1 VVVLSLS
8 STKKEGKIEK
18 VKKRRPLIPLSAF
31 IAPEGTRSFLA
42 TPFGGLPWKTI
53 TGAFEEYLRNSL
65 QGTEVFNFLPQV
77 STETRELC
85 SRIVGCTPEE
95 IAFVSNATDGL
106 IKLIGCM
113 VMEDLNADDNV
124 ITVNNSYP
132 TVPLTV
138 ERLRRQGVEIRLCEA
153 TTEAIIAAIDKRTRL
168 VTIEACNYVSC
179 ELFELGRIAEA
190 AHAVGARIIIDVSQ
204 IAGVLPLTLAP
215 FDALVATTY
224 KWLGAESNGAG
235 ICWIN
240 RKRWPDITPES
251 VGWYSVLPFALPFT
265 GTYQLKPTA
274 SRLEAGGLPW
284 RDLTIL
290 RDALRH
296 LSQFNQQEVTEHVR
310 GLGDEIIA
318 ALDEL
323 NLGLTILSPRDAQR
337 RGGYISVRMSD
348 EKAREVC
355 ARLNERGIYLSF
367 GQGRL
372 RLGPW
377 LHNGSEDVGLA
388 VQILGDVLREMAYS
402 PDDKAW

>member
-1 VVVLSLS
+1 V
-8 STKKEGKIEK
+8 EK
-18 VKKRRPLIPLSAF
+18 VKKRRPLVPLSEF

-77 STETRELC
+77 SQETRELC
-85 SRIVGCTPEE
+85 ARLVSCTTDEV
-95 IAFVSNATDGL
+95 AFVSNATEGL
-106 IKLIGCM
+106 IKLIGC
-113 VMEDLNADDNV
+113 VAMEDLSPDDSV
-124 ITVNNSYP
+124 ITVGNSYP

-138 ERLRRQGVEIRLCEA
+138 ERLRKLGVEIRLCEA
-153 TTEAIIAAIDKRTRL
+153 TTEAIIAAIDSRTRL
-168 VTIEACNYVSC
+168 VAIEACNYVSC
-179 ELFELGRIAEA
+179 ELFELERIAEA
-190 AHAVGARIIIDVSQ
+190 AHAAGARIIIDVSQ

-240 RKRWPDITPES
+240 SERWPDITPEN
-251 VGWYSVLPFALPFT
+251 VGWYAVLPVVLPFT
-265 GTYQLKPTA
+265 GKYQLKPTA

-284 RDLTIL
+284 RDLNIL

-296 LSQFNQQEVTEHVR
+296 LSPFSQQEIAEHVQ

-323 NLGLTILSPRDAQR
+323 DPGLTILSPRDAQR
-337 RGGYISVRMSD
+337 RGSYISVKMSD
-348 EKAREVC
+348 EMARAIC
-355 ARLNERGIYLSF
+355 TRLNERGIYLSF

-372 RLGPW
+372 RFGPW
-377 LHNGSEDVGLA
+377 LHNGSEDVKLA
-388 VQILGDVLREMAYS
+388 VQTLGEVLREMKYA
-402 PDDKAW
+402 PDNEAG